1 MYQQI
6 ILIGNLGN
14 KPEMRYTPSGTAVAN
29 FSLAVSRRWTG
40 SDGQTQE
47 KTTWF
52 RITAWQ
58 RQAEVASQYLDKGRR
73 VMVIGEVTEARSFTD
88 RDGNQRASIE
98 VSAQEIKFLDGRD
111 SEHGAGTSRSDNAPP
126 VTEIEPADIPF

>member
-6 ILIGNLGN
+6 TLIGNLGN
-14 KPEMRYTPSGTAVAN
+14 KPEMRYTPSGTSVVN

-40 SDGQTQE
+40 NDGQAQE
-47 KTTWF
+47 KTIWF

-98 VSAQEIKFLDGRD
+98 VSAQEIKFLDNRD
-111 SEHGAGTSRSDNAPP
+111 QEHSAGANKSDHAPQIA
-126 VTEIEPADIPF
+126 EAESADIPF